1 MVLKHKRLLVDKVII
16 PVVNKLRNMATPNE
30 YTKKGK
36 HSSGDRHC
44 GLVVQ
49 FRSHYFVFSP
59 WKVDWSIKVEV
70 IVDILEICN

>member
-1 MVLKHKRLLVDKVII
+1 
-16 PVVNKLRNMATPNE
+16 MATPNE